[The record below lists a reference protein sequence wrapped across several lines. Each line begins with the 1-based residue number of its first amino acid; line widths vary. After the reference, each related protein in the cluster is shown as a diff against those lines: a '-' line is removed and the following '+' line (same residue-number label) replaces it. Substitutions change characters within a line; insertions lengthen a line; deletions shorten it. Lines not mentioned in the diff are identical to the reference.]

1 MRGYGEDGTSMDKMK
16 QQKDTETRKTEGGE
30 ILRQNLRGSSMLMAM
45 KRDKR
50 GSRKMER

>member
-16 QQKDTETRKTEGGE
+16 EQKDTETRKTESNE
-30 ILRQNLRGSSMLMAM
+30 TLRQNLRGSSMLMTM

-50 GSRKMER
+50 SSRKMDR